1 MQTSSLGALALGQII
16 PAALLTGLSLLLRRG
31 LVDETSRERA
41 RQAVAQL
48 KSLRMNLLNKL
59 EATLEQAEGWLHGE
73 SDNNLI
79 DHRNSR
85 NRSLLL
91 KGQTLADE
99 LAAIEDLEARITA
112 LLDEPKA
119 KPE

>member
-1 MQTSSLGALALGQII
+1 M
-16 PAALLTGLSLLLRRG
+16 
-31 LVDETSRERA
+31 DETSRERA

-48 KSLRMNLLNKL
+48 KSLRVNLLNKL

-73 SDNNLI
+73 PDNNNLS

-85 NRSLLL
+85 IRSLLL